1 MDFNKGYKY
10 NRNIKDGGA
19 NYNSSGIAVLLSL
32 YEDASFNDS
41 KISVF
46 VNKVLTEKVTVSDFL
61 SFSALYSFIDKV
73 EMNDESKNY
82 AMFELL
88 EKLNVAD
95 FFDSLVVNLFLNDKV
110 KAIDEISQ
118 LVALIEKQEDFK
130 LNEINSI
137 KAIIEI
143 ADKYNLN
150 DAQKVLALISNFD
163 RIRAMDRD
171 PLKAISDFIVG
182 QIDDKDKA
190 YDWLDPFDLKID
202 WRSSSVQYMPQTE
215 SSYIE
220 MPYVDGSI
228 IENTTYKNRLFS
240 IVAFSELGL
249 DISEKEQLKYQITR
263 ILDSTKD
270 KPKKL
275 TFQASS
281 TSFDVKYSGAAEIT
295 EGPSYIKATIPF
307 EASPYGYPLFDKEVA
322 GSGLIVNN
330 GIKDTGCVHTIF
342 SGAVNP
348 SFQLGTITYT
358 WNGTVPPDTKLV
370 IDHNNYTC
378 YLETVSG
385 TRTNVIDK
393 LTGEFQTIPKESSVV
408 LTALGNTAQYIVTSI
423 HEKILWLGG

>member
-1 MDFNKGYKY
+1 MDFNKGYKF

-150 DAQKVLALISNFD
+150 DAQKVFALISNFD

-202 WRSSSVQYMPQTE
+202 WRSSSIQYMPQTE

-378 YLETVSG
+378 YLETVEG